1 MRRMCQSTRQP
12 YRMISLAPKT
22 GVLMDTSTGGVR
34 SGNPP
39 PSSPSSA
46 TQPMIDAIHQDVTR
60 HSEDRSGTTLTT
72 GQTR

>member
-1 MRRMCQSTRQP
+1 
-12 YRMISLAPKT
+12 
-22 GVLMDTSTGGVR
+22 MDTSTGGVR

-46 TQPMIDAIHQDVTR
+46 TQHMIDAIHQDVTR